1 MGLFENILN
10 KKNDNNSS
18 GESVFKIPTSS
29 LVKANTYATAE
40 PDATSIA
47 TIDEGTA
54 MKIGALYQGVG
65 IIGDTISSLPMYLY
79 REQDGFH
86 EVFYDDP
93 RSRVLSDM
101 ANETLSA
108 FNLKKALLKDLILR
122 GNAYAK
128 IERSGKDIFLRYL
141 PTTVVTPKKDNSG
154 YYFEV
159 QSYNTDVSGE
169 RYPAEVVDFY
179 DMLVLTRHNDYN
191 SIVGKGL
198 LDYANDVFA
207 TSVEETNY
215 MYNLLINGLSSKAIL
230 NAKTPF
236 KREIKEQLKRDLR
249 DYYAG
254 SKNAGKILL
263 LEGDISVSSL
273 AMTPTDIKLLENKAF
288 TISEISRFLNIP
300 KHMLGLDRQQGTYS
314 NITQER
320 LQLLQNT
327 LMPYVVILEQAM
339 NQKLLDDSERQ
350 NGYYFKFDVGELMK
364 MTPEDNAEYMLKLF
378 DANVVTIEEVRS
390 TLGLGGDAETIEYLK
405 KVQDAKA
412 NVVTN
417 MSQEGANENGT
428 PESKEEGEP
437 PITEDNTAPE
447 NDADENKEKK
457 KSSKEVKK

>member
-1 MGLFENILN
+1 MGLFDSILN

-18 GESVFKIPTSS
+18 GESVFRIPTSS
-29 LVKANTYATAE
+29 LIKANTYATAE
-40 PDATSIA
+40 SETTSIA
-47 TIDEGTA
+47 NVDEDTA
-54 MKIGALYQGVG
+54 MKIGALYQGIG

-79 REQDGFH
+79 REKDGFH

-141 PTTVVTPKKDNSG
+141 PTKVVTPKKDNSG
-154 YYFEV
+154 YYFEI
-159 QSYNTDVSGE
+159 QSYSTNVSGE

-191 SIVGKGL
+191 SITGKGL

-215 MYNLLINGLSSKAIL
+215 MYNLLVNGLSSKAIL

-236 KREIKEQLKRDLR
+236 KREIKEQLKKDLR
-249 DYYAG
+249 DYYSG
-254 SKNAGKILL
+254 SSNAGKIML
-263 LEGDISVSSL
+263 LEGDINVTSL

-314 NITQER
+314 NIVQER

-327 LMPYVVILEQAM
+327 LMPYVTILEQAM
-339 NQKLLDDSERQ
+339 NQKLLDDKERLD
-350 NGYYFKFDVGELMK
+350 GYYFKFDVGELMK
-364 MTPEDNAEYMLKLF
+364 MTPQDNAEYMLKLF
-378 DANVVTIEEVRS
+378 DADVVTIEEVRS
-390 TLGLGGDAETIEYLK
+390 TLGLGGDSETIEYLK
-405 KVQDAKA
+405 RVQEVKSNLVLSDMQ
-412 NVVTN
+412 T
-417 MSQEGANENGT
+417 QINGT
-428 PESKEEGEP
+428 PESSEEGEP
-437 PITEDNTAPE
+437 PATEDNTAPVD
-447 NDADENKEKK
+447 DADENKEKK
-457 KSSKEVKK
+457 KSSKEVK

>member
-10 KKNDNNSS
+10 KKSENNSS
-18 GESVFKIPTSS
+18 SESVFKIPTSS
-29 LVKANTYATAE
+29 LIKANTYATAE
-40 PDATSIA
+40 PEQVTIA
-47 TIDEGTA
+47 SVDEETA
-54 MKIGALYQGVG
+54 MKIGALHQGVG

-79 REQDGFH
+79 REKDGFH

-128 IERSGKDIFLRYL
+128 IEVTGKEVYLRYL
-141 PTTVVTPKKDNSG
+141 PVDVVTPKKDNSG

-159 QSYNTDVSGE
+159 QSYSTDVSGE

-179 DMLVLTRHNDYN
+179 DMLVLTRHNKHN
-191 SIVGKGL
+191 SIIGKGL

-215 MYNLLINGLSSKAIL
+215 MYNLLVNGLSSKAIL
-230 NAKTPF
+230 NSKTPF

-249 DYYAG
+249 QFYSGA
-254 SKNAGKILL
+254 SNAGKIML
-263 LEGDISVSSL
+263 LEGDINVLPL

-314 NITQER
+314 NIVQER
-320 LQLLQNT
+320 LNLLQNT

-339 NQKLLDDSERQ
+339 NQKLLDEKERAD
-350 NGYYFKFDVGELMK
+350 GYYFKFDVSELMK
-364 MTPEDNAEYMLKLF
+364 MTPQDNADYMLKLF
-378 DANVVTIEEVRS
+378 DADVVTIEEVRS
-390 TLGLGGDAETIEYLK
+390 ALGLGGDAETIEYLK
-405 KVQDAKA
+405 KVQDVKS
-412 NVVTN
+412 NLVLNN
-417 MSQEGANENGT
+417 MEEEPNGT

-437 PITEDNTAPE
+437 PKSEDETAPEE